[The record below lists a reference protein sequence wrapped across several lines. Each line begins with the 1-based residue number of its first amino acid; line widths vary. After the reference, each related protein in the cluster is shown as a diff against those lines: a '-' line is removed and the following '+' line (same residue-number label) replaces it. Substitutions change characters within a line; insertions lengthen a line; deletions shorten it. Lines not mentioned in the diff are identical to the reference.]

1 MEGGEEVTSTSEN
14 DTKVSPREEPAIVD
28 SSKKLAEV
36 PVGDAEGN
44 PTEDTMASTQGP
56 NVCSNDV
63 ADSSVTST
71 ELGDIATIAETDDDV
86 PRLRS
91 STELDDIAVIAES
104 PPRTSTDLG
113 DIATIAEVSDD
124 TPPLPSSSDV
134 AIKDSLVKE
143 GSSLPTSS
151 EQSGETGEPRVVSKT
166 QPLAISSP
174 TVSATSTSCP
184 IEQTPVLTCTRTENP
199 ELSVES
205 LQITN
210 RSDIAKKEAILL
222 VEKLALNTSITVS
235 RKESKPES
243 SKAESVPEGRVLRL
257 RPTPKPDPPK
267 PSPKPTPKPSEGRKT
282 STSSNSGG
290 DKSSNKT
297 PKGQKRKHDDSE
309 GDLYDK
315 GNSVPIQYKGYKK
328 VVTVREPVKKSIIK
342 FNPFNPAFRRECT
355 RVPSQVMCSNFDSPQ
370 QDQQEYAQYL
380 GLQPLVKFRCSNCG
394 MSSFQ
399 TMNALNAHK
408 AECTKTIGVTN
419 QGQSM
424 KLPFSTGHLDSS
436 QTEPKSANIKLT
448 RKVFLCSACGTY
460 YELWNLFLH
469 MREAHRRYICLE
481 CLGMSSSPEKLS
493 EHLKQKHGVI
503 SQTFDDPEKFS
514 PSILPQAYYLM
525 CIHCDKIYSEE
536 DKFTSHKCPGKKAE
550 AEGSATSAKNQVVSS
565 QTQTSEPPKSAP
577 EAVQT
582 APNSSAKLPLRRTR
596 EATKK
601 ATKLAQQ
608 KKEVDAVKAVTQK
621 EVEET
626 IQEPSIPAAGPA
638 ELVTPDP
645 EQSGEFVHPTEP
657 EDKSM
662 PETVAEVKKEHDPSE
677 SNIPPTPTSSIQ
689 VSEAISSDT
698 GKNLESS
705 TPLEESLG
713 SNANESTIGDV
724 KPEAMVT
731 PHPYIV
737 PSEPTVALP
746 DVASSI
752 LPEHPVVAPFI
763 PGKAKNI
770 KRGARK
776 PARRK
781 RPLTLK
787 PRSRKPKH
795 VPVPVQML
803 NPSGLLPNP
812 LNSIHFNPSEQT
824 ESQSMGRVPDS
835 DQTSSAVDAPKE
847 PSQEFMNKLPL
858 QFKLKLNPD
867 MDTEGDS
874 DDSQKLSLVVDESA
888 NNSDAETKSVGQKDG
903 YEESA
908 ELQNLEV
915 EDSKEVA
922 EPVDRITLA
931 GDDIQPMALAL
942 EDKIENVPI
951 QAVLKECVRTSCLS
965 CNYCRHAHKIAVNG
979 KYLAL
984 HLLSEHRYLPIKNET
999 PDDVISKLKNSLDE
1013 LENMCFNTETYDNT
1027 DVSIHVPYDQDTT
1040 FDCFQCNYA
1049 CGTHKDLFAHKRK
1062 FHSKPLLLCIMCKT
1076 NFFSYSEMLCHLC
1089 PGHYTE
1095 EIMFHNVHINYR
1107 CCFCR
1112 LDSIPSAF
1120 RLMVHLRKSH
1130 HTCDICLESCADQQ
1144 KLSTHLWKHKV
1155 NHLCYRCGISYA
1167 SKPDITKHLFWKHG
1181 HESVLCKK
1189 CLQKK
1194 WPHVYHFCIPPTSFI
1209 CEECSASFSK
1219 AVALKVHKRLH
1230 VEEFPYSCSECE
1242 KKFISRKLL
1251 DRHVE
1256 RHRNIEFDTNVDNDE
1271 PICPEDDQKDEIINV
1286 TDVVDTKEEVEGEAN
1301 DSKDEVKEK
1310 THKKHRK
1317 DKKDKVV
1324 DPYDL
1329 PPLNLSSESDS
1340 SDEDESPKKT
1350 EIEDSKSE
1358 PSSETPVTNDVNAGK
1373 GDVAEVSEP
1382 QVVEDPPVMVPK
1394 PETDITAPVISHEL
1408 SGAITESEN
1417 PERQEIKLPSGKD
1430 NIDKSGNDAPN
1441 DLERD
1446 YQVEGIWE
1454 NFYKTN
1460 PTNHNLPYPLCA
1472 MKSEVAYGIIMG
1484 DHDYCM
1490 QVKTDPV
1497 IKDDLPSNSNLETG
1511 FMEDNMEE
1519 ENINSEKPVDPV
1531 TPGEEKK
1538 KGKSPKKRL
1547 KTPNDNSSSSSD
1559 SSSDSD
1565 SSSCTCGTN
1574 CSCSSSSSNS
1584 SSSSSS
1590 DSDSSGGED
1599 KTKQERRKKKK
1610 ERKVK
1615 SKSEIPQEVPK
1626 EAENPPEENVPRIP
1640 VDPPIQESELET
1652 DESSTDEEFYD
1663 KQPGKIANQIIAEKR
1678 NQLILSVA
1686 TPNNGSGTNSPQPET
1701 LPLPP
1706 KDNNTPVSKSRSKE
1720 KKRRKLLTKTKP
1732 PPEQHSQLSLS
1743 LQTPPVNQFLPDYTN
1758 DQTPKPSFP
1767 MYNTASPSVLPY
1779 QNTTPSV
1786 STTPSNSIP
1795 PSPAGMSE
1803 NDKSRSSKR
1812 RRIPNKFYGYSSGD
1826 EDEKPTPQKWRKPQD
1841 LTPSIPRMPMP
1852 PQPSP
1857 TPRIQLTVPKQVIR
1871 KPSYHKVQKTPKI
1884 TIAPPIPPSPLPPP
1898 PPPSVVL
1905 HPPLPL
1911 QRPLP
1916 DSSETDSDTDLSN
1929 QPQSSFIPPPM
1940 PPPPPPPPPPPS
1952 EPSSSG
1958 KPEKDV
1964 YCYCRCPYD
1973 EVSEMIAC
1981 DDESCPIEWFH
1992 FECVGILVPPRGQ
2005 WYCPGCRKARG
2016 LPT

>member
-1 MEGGEEVTSTSEN
+1 
-14 DTKVSPREEPAIVD
+14 
-28 SSKKLAEV
+28 
-36 PVGDAEGN
+36 
-44 PTEDTMASTQGP
+44 MASVQGTKLNGDVNDDCLVYPKTVNSNHCDNVHEYISSSGP

-71 ELGDIATIAETDDDV
+71 ELEDIAIITETDDA
-86 PRLRS
+86 PASQSRS
-91 STELDDIAVIAES
+91 STELGDIAVIAES
-104 PPRTSTDLG
+104 PPQTSIELG
-113 DIATIAEVSDD
+113 DITILAAEESEE
-124 TPPLPSSSDV
+124 TPPLPSSSDA
-134 AIKDSLVKE
+134 AIRDNFDKE
-143 GSSLPTSS
+143 GLALPTSFG
-151 EQSGETGEPRVVSKT
+151 QSNETREPRTASET

-184 IEQTPVLTCTRTENP
+184 IEQSPVVTFTKTENP

-205 LQITN
+205 LHITT
-210 RSDIAKKEAILL
+210 RSDIAKKEAALL

-235 RKESKPES
+235 RKESKSES
-243 SKAESVPEGRVLRL
+243 PKVESVPEGRVLRL

-282 STSSNSGG
+282 STSSNSGV
-290 DKSSNKT
+290 DKLSNKIA
-297 PKGQKRKHDDSE
+297 KSQKRKHDDSE

-315 GNSVPIQYKGYKK
+315 SNSVPIQYKGYKK
-328 VVTVREPVKKSIIK
+328 VASVREPVKKSIIK
-342 FNPFNPAFRRECT
+342 FNPFNPAFRRECS
-355 RVPSQVMCSNFDSPQ
+355 RVPSQVICSNFDSPQ

-408 AECTKTIGVTN
+408 AECTKTVGVSN

-424 KLPFSTGHLDSS
+424 KLPFSTGHLDTS
-436 QTEPKSANIKLT
+436 QSEPKSTNIKLT

-503 SQTFDDPEKFS
+503 SQTFDDPDKFS

-536 DKFTSHKCPGKKAE
+536 DKFTSHKCPGKKGE
-550 AEGSATSAKNQVVSS
+550 SEGSSAAVKNQVVSS
-565 QTQTSEPPKSAP
+565 QTQTSDPPKSAL

-582 APNSSAKLPLRRTR
+582 APSSSTKLPLRRTR

-601 ATKLAQQ
+601 ANKLAQV
-608 KKEVDAVKAVTQK
+608 KKEVDVVKDVTQK
-621 EVEET
+621 EIVEA
-626 IQEPSIPAAGPA
+626 IQEPNPPAAVST
-638 ELVTPDP
+638 ELVKPDP
-645 EQSGEFVHPTEP
+645 EQSGEVVHPTLTNETIV
-657 EDKSM
+657 S
-662 PETVAEVKKEHDPSE
+662 ETVTELKKEHESSE
-677 SNIPPTPTSSIQ
+677 SNIPPTPTSVIQ
-689 VSEAISSDT
+689 VPDATSE
-698 GKNLESS
+698 NESQLVEPS
-705 TPLEESLG
+705 TPLEESLEP
-713 SNANESTIGDV
+713 NENDSAIDDV
-724 KPEAMVT
+724 KPETIVT
-731 PHPYIV
+731 PHPYNV
-737 PSEPTVALP
+737 SSEPPIAIP
-746 DVASSI
+746 DVPCST
-752 LPEHPVVAPFI
+752 LPEHPIVPPFT
-763 PGKAKNI
+763 PGKAKTT
-770 KRGARK
+770 KKGTRK

-781 RPLTLK
+781 RSLTLK

-795 VPVPVQML
+795 VPVPTQLV

-812 LNSIHFNPSEQT
+812 LNSINYLPSEQT
-824 ESQSMGRVPDS
+824 ESQSLGLNPAIN
-835 DQTSSAVDAPKE
+835 QTSSVVEAPKE

-888 NNSDAETKSVGQKDG
+888 NNSDAETKSVGQKEG
-903 YEESA
+903 YEEHA
-908 ELQNLEV
+908 ELPQNLEV
-915 EDSKEVA
+915 EDSKEV
-922 EPVDRITLA
+922 EPGNRITLA

-999 PDDVISKLKNSLDE
+999 PDDVINKLKNSLDD
-1013 LENMCFNTETYDNT
+1013 LEIMCFNTETYDNT

-1095 EIMFHNVHINYR
+1095 EIMFHNVHITYR

-1242 KKFISRKLL
+1242 KKFISQKLL

-1256 RHRNIEFDTNVDNDE
+1256 RHRNIEHDTTVNNVE
-1271 PICPEDDQKDEIINV
+1271 PVCTEDDQKDEIINV
-1286 TDVVDTKEEVEGEAN
+1286 TDVVDAKEEVDGEAN
-1301 DSKDEVKEK
+1301 DNKDEVKEK
-1310 THKKHRK
+1310 SHKKHRK

-1340 SDEDESPKKT
+1340 SDEDESPKKP
-1350 EIEDSKSE
+1350 EIEDSKTE
-1358 PSSETPVTNDVNAGK
+1358 PSSEVPVTNDVNARTD
-1373 GDVAEVSEP
+1373 DVPDVSEP
-1382 QVVEDPPVMVPK
+1382 QVVEEPPLVAPK
-1394 PETDITAPVISHEL
+1394 PEAVGTTPPTAPEL
-1408 SGAITESEN
+1408 DGAITKSDNSESQETKVSSDKHN
-1417 PERQEIKLPSGKD
+1417 P
-1430 NIDKSGNDAPN
+1430 DKTGNDSPN
-1441 DLERD
+1441 DVERD

-1511 FMEDNMEE
+1511 FMEDNMNNLEE
-1519 ENINSEKPVDPV
+1519 ENINSEKSADPV

-1610 ERKVK
+1610 ERKAK
-1615 SKSEIPQEVPK
+1615 SKPEVPQEVPK
-1626 EAENPPEENVPRIP
+1626 EADKPPEIENIPRIP

-1678 NQLILSVA
+1678 NQLIMSVA
-1686 TPNNGSGTNSPQPET
+1686 TPNNESGTNSPQPES
-1701 LPLPP
+1701 LPVLP
-1706 KDNNTPVSKSRSKE
+1706 KDSTPIPKSRSKE
-1720 KKRRKLLTKTKP
+1720 KKRRKVLTKTKP
-1732 PPEQHSQLSLS
+1732 LPEQHSQLSLS
-1743 LQTPPVNQFLPDYTN
+1743 LQTPPVNQFHPDYTS
-1758 DQTPKPSFP
+1758 DQTPKTSFP
-1767 MYNTASPSVLPY
+1767 MYKTASPSVLQY
-1779 QNTTPSV
+1779 QNTLPSM

-1795 PSPAGMSE
+1795 PSPGDLSE

-1812 RRIPNKFYGYSSGD
+1812 RRIPNKFYGYSSGEE
-1826 EDEKPTPQKWRKPQD
+1826 EDKPTPQKWRKPQD

-1884 TIAPPIPPSPLPPP
+1884 TIAPPIPPPQLPPP
-1898 PPPSVVL
+1898 PPPPPVIL
-1905 HPPLPL
+1905 HPQPPL

-1916 DSSETDSDTDLSN
+1916 DSSETDSDTDMPT
-1929 QPQSSFIPPPM
+1929 QPQSSYIPPPL
-1940 PPPPPPPPPPPS
+1940 PPPPPS